1 VGAVKGR
8 LRAAVSDAPNRKLAR
23 IEASG
28 FHVEELERAEIP
40 GIPPI
45 VRPCVAGRAS
55 PALVQ

>member
-1 VGAVKGR
+1 VKGR

-45 VRPCVAGRAS
+45 VRPCVGGRAS